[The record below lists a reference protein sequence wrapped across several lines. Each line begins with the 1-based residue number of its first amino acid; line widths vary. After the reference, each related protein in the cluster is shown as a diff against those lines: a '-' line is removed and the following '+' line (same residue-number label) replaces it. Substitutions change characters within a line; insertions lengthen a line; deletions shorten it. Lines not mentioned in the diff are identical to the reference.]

1 MDTTTAGGPGIP
13 CWAQLGSPD
22 PQTAAAF
29 YGALF
34 GWDFTEDP
42 ARGPGHLTARLR
54 GLPVAG
60 LGPVDDLPRPG
71 WTACFT
77 VHDTGKAAAAVAAAG
92 GTVLA
97 RAAAG
102 GREDLYADPSGAHF
116 AVREP
121 DARQAP
127 SAAAGPGGF
136 ALAELITDDV
146 DASAAFYGALFG
158 WTAGDPAG
166 PLGRREWR
174 LDGTPVS
181 LLLPRPAAM
190 PRETPPYWDAY
201 FTVTDV
207 AAAATR
213 ATSAGGTLL
222 MPSTDIGS
230 GSIAVLLDPMG
241 AVLTLVEPR
250 A

>member
-1 MDTTTAGGPGIP
+1 MDTTTAGAPGTP
-13 CWAQLGSPD
+13 YWAQLGSPD
-22 PQTAAAF
+22 PQSAAAF

-60 LGPVDDLPRPG
+60 LGPVGDLPRPG

-77 VHDTGKAAAAVAAAG
+77 VDDTDKAAASVVAA
-92 GTVLA
+92 
-97 RAAAG
+97 
-102 GREDLYADPSGAHF
+102 
-116 AVREP
+116 
-121 DARQAP
+121 
-127 SAAAGPGGF
+127 GGF
-136 ALAELITDDV
+136 ALAELVTDDV

-174 LDGTPVS
+174 LDGTAVS

-190 PRETPPYWDAY
+190 PREIPPYWDAY

-207 AAAATR
+207 SAATAR
-213 ATSAGGTLL
+213 ATRREAPCSCRPPTSAVEASPCSSIRRV
-222 MPSTDIGS
+222 PSSPSSSRGDGHVRE
-230 GSIAVLLDPMG
+230 GEDRHRDRRRV
-241 AVLTLVEPR
+241 R
-250 A
+250 AR